1 MAGHVVRVANLD
13 FGGIFAL
20 ASRHAMFA
28 SVAEVAAVGKV
39 DGVGNLSR
47 DGIQRF
53 GRGGR
58 Y

>member
-1 MAGHVVRVANLD
+1 MRVANLD
-13 FGGIFAL
+13 FGGIFTL
-20 ASRHAMFA
+20 ASRHATFA